1 VAESRLIT
9 DKINKK
15 SSFIDMT
22 LTRLSRQLVF
32 AFFNRIRHGQVKVV
46 ETVRN
51 SEHKEFLFGNNNEF
65 EATIFIHDTRF
76 YSRLILGGSIGAGE
90 SYIEGWWDSPDV
102 TKVIE
107 FFSINLDLINDI
119 EDKLNWLK
127 KPLQPIINLL
137 NTNTRKKAKKN
148 IVAHYDLGNELYS
161 RFLDPTMLYSSAIY
175 PSEQSTLH
183 EASLNKLKVICD
195 SLQLKPGEHLLEI
208 GTGWGALA
216 IYAAKHY
223 DCYVTTTTISEEQ
236 YRYVS
241 DLVEAS
247 GLTSKITLL
256 KSDYRDLTGK
266 FDKLVSV
273 EMIEAVGHRYFD
285 EYFSICAERLN
296 PGGRMLIQ
304 SILIEDDRY
313 DSYKSSTDFIQ
324 KYIFPGGALP
334 SKQVVYESV
343 KNNTTLLPIDFQAFG
358 HDYAKTLNAWRVSF
372 NNNWQK
378 IKPFGYDDKFKRLWN
393 FYFHYCEGGFLQNKI
408 DVAHFVFKKTTNA

>member
-1 VAESRLIT
+1 
-9 DKINKK
+9 
-15 SSFIDMT
+15 MT

-51 SEHKEFLFGNNNEF
+51 PEHKEFLFGNNNEF

-247 GLTSKITLL
+247 GLTSKVTLL

-408 DVAHFVFKKTTNA
+408 DVAHFVFKKPTNA

>member
-1 VAESRLIT
+1 MAESRLIT

>member
-1 VAESRLIT
+1 MAESRLIT

-195 SLQLKPGEHLLEI
+195 NLQLKPGEHLLEI

-304 SILIEDDRY
+304 SILIEDERY
-313 DSYKSSTDFIQ
+313 DSYKNSTDFIQ